1 MSDLDPCPYCGRDD
15 FGNAGARQNH
25 VDACGDTETEQERS
39 NGDVDDVGRKEEVEE
54 RLEEKALEI
63 QDKEKLTPQ
72 DRSEAAEL
80 IKQLCTVSQQ
90 ESRAVGRLSGANVGA
105 VLSSLKHF
113 PDLPWN
119 VKMNILADAASFS
132 EAAVE
137 AWDAGQDV
145 FGELAE
151 TQRKAEKLD
160 ELVQEGV
167 VDPEVVE
174 SLEVESVV
182 D

>member
-1 MSDLDPCPYCGRDD
+1 MSDLDPCPYCGRED

-25 VDACGDTETEQERS
+25 VDACRDTDTEQEI
-39 NGDVDDVGRKEEVEE
+39 GKEEVEE

-72 DRSEAAEL
+72 DRTEAAEL

-160 ELVQEGV
+160 KLVQEGV

-174 SLEVESVV
+174 SLEVESVA

>member
-1 MSDLDPCPYCGRDD
+1 MPDLDPCPYCGRED

-25 VDACGDTETEQERS
+25 VDACRDTTRDEQEIE
-39 NGDVDDVGRKEEVEE
+39 KEEVEE

-72 DRSEAAEL
+72 DRTEAAEL

-174 SLEVESVV
+174 SLEVESVA